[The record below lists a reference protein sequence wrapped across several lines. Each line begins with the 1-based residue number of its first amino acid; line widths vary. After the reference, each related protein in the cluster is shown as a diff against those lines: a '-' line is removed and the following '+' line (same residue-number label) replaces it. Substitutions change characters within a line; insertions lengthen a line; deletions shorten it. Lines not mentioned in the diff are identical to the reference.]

1 MANRTKLS
9 TRWECEELRTGCP
22 GLVDDR
28 EPVEPVVGCRTLYQ
42 TWYHQ
47 RHTRKRKEVG
57 ARNGVKSGSADG
69 VAESALGWGKE
80 EGGGKRR

>member
-1 MANRTKLS
+1 MGQHQ
-9 TRWECEELRTGCP
+9 ELRTGCP
-22 GLVDDR
+22 GLVDGH
-28 EPVEPVVGCRTLYQ
+28 EPVEVVVGRRTLYQ

-47 RHTRKRKEVG
+47 MHTRKRKQVG
-57 ARNGVKSGSADG
+57 AHNGVKSGSAVG